1 MLMKPIGAA
10 SVMRPKEPKVTV
22 SAAALPSAILAATT
36 TFLPPTPPA
45 LASTISG
52 LFGSASAAS

>member
-1 MLMKPIGAA
+1 MKPIGAA
-10 SVMRPKEPKVTV
+10 SVMRPNELKVTV
-22 SAAALPSAILAATT
+22 FAAALPSAIVAATT

-52 LFGSASAAS
+52 LLGSVTASA